1 MEKKCYPGELSDME
15 WSLIEPIVERA
26 RPFNGGKKNGG
37 RNSKYGK
44 RRMLDAIFY
53 IFRLGSSKRLSPLD
67 FPPWPNSLF
76 SVYEVEKKTGALK
89 IERFLELIR

>member
-1 MEKKCYPGELSDME
+1 MFTLEGNMKNKKYPGELSDKE
-15 WSLIEPIVERA
+15 WSLIEPIVERT

-53 IFRLGSSKRLSPLD
+53 LIRSGCSWRLLPLD
-67 FPPWPNSLF
+67 FPPW
-76 SVYEVEKKTGALK
+76 
-89 IERFLELIR
+89 